1 MLKRMRD
8 KKRRYVPGGRRG
20 DTPVT
25 TACPEED
32 REGISLLE
40 SESEMIKI
48 LKKQN
53 IMQYYNSS
61 AYSST
66 RSSSVR

>member
-25 TACPEED
+25 TVCPEED

-53 IMQYYNSS
+53 IMQY
-61 AYSST
+61 
-66 RSSSVR
+66 